1 MVLFLYCG
9 NEIVFCVLLV
19 LGFIKERSR
28 VLKFEFD
35 YEKGMREIK
44 SLDLRK
50 LCVGNNFLIFLYFL
64 LIYILLYYYV

>member
-19 LGFIKERSR
+19 LGLFR